1 MANPNFVATMSSN
14 EIWRGTDDT
23 RCITDDL
30 DAIEA
35 DIASLETD
43 KADANHT
50 HSGYASTSHSHS
62 YNDLTN
68 KPTIPSAYTH
78 PASHPATMITG
89 LASVATTGSY
99 NDLAD
104 KPTIPS
110 ANSHPASHPASM
122 ITGLATV
129 ATSGK
134 YSDLTGKPTIPT
146 IPTSLP
152 ANGGNADTVDGKH
165 STDFATADHTHD
177 TGSTLLWSGNDGT
190 GGYYMTEVHTV
201 TPSKK
206 LSECRNGWMLLWSRY
221 DTTNSVIKNDG
232 FCTTLIPKI
241 APTGTNWAGHSFT
254 ADVVGSY
261 GTTSPYTDTR
271 FMKWLYVWNDK
282 IVGRN
287 YNNQGGRNAVVLR
300 AVYEF

>member
-1 MANPNFVATMSSN
+1 MANPNFIATMSSN
-14 EIWRGTDDT
+14 EIWRDLDDT

-35 DIASLETD
+35 DIAALETD
-43 KADANHT
+43 KADTDHT
-50 HSGYASTSHSHS
+50 HSGYAPTSHTHTQYAPSEHTHNAYASAVHGHS
-62 YNDLTN
+62 YNDLSD

-78 PASHPATMITG
+78 PASHPA
-89 LASVATTGSY
+89 
-99 NDLAD
+99 N
-104 KPTIPS
+104 
-110 ANSHPASHPASM
+110 M

-129 ATSGK
+129 ATTGK

-146 IPTSLP
+146 IPASLP
-152 ANGGNADTVDGKH
+152 ADGGNADTVDGKH
-165 STDFATADHTHD
+165 ASDFATADHNHDSDYADVNHTHD
-177 TGSTLLWSGNDGT
+177 TGSTILWSGSNGT
-190 GGYYMTEVHTV
+190 GGYYMTDAHTV
-201 TPSKK
+201 TPSKP

-221 DTTNSVIKNDG
+221 DTSTGTVKNDG
-232 FCTTLIPKI
+232 FCTTMIPKI
-241 APTGTNWAGHSFT
+241 APTGANWAGHSFT

-282 IVGRN
+282 LVGRN